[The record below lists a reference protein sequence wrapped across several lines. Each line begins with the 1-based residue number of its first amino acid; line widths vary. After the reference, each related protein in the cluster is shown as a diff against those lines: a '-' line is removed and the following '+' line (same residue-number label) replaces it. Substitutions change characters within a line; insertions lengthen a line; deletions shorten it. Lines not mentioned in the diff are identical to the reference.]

1 MPDQLQRDP
10 LRTQLQ
16 GLLLDQILEGKLEPG
31 QQLNLATL
39 SEQWDV
45 SRTPLREALLALE
58 REGLVGYTRGKG
70 FYVWPLSARES
81 VNLYQI
87 AGALERL
94 AIRTTEEVPDS
105 MIESLERLNE
115 RLRQVQGEPEEMIQ
129 WDGRFHHELVRRT
142 TNDDLLEMIQNVR
155 NRLYRYRFYG
165 YEYVTVHELDE
176 KRRSVGEH
184 GEIMASLEDGDL
196 ESAASLLESHWERG
210 TELMERWLADP
221 TEGPRYSS
229 NLG

>member
-1 MPDQLQRDP
+1 MPKELQRDP

-16 GLLLDQILEGKLEPG
+16 SLLLDRILDGDLPPG
-31 QQLNLATL
+31 EQLNLSTL
-39 SEQWDV
+39 SEEWEV

-94 AIRTTEEVPDS
+94 AVRTTEILPDS
-105 MIESLERLNE
+105 MIESLKRLNE
-115 RLRQVQGEPEEMIQ
+115 RLEGAQGEPEKMMK

-142 TNDDLLEMIQNVR
+142 SNEDLLKMIESAR

-165 YEYVTVHELDE
+165 YEYVTIRDLDE
-176 KRRSVGEH
+176 KRVSVDEH
-184 GEIMASLEDGDL
+184 GEIIRALENG
-196 ESAASLLESHWERG
+196 EVPRAASLLEAHWERG
-210 TELMERWLADP
+210 TELVERWLSNP
-221 TEGPRYSS
+221 MQGPAFS
-229 NLG
+229 NDNS

>member
-31 QQLNLATL
+31 QQLNLANL
-39 SEQWDV
+39 SDQWEV

-58 REGLVGYTRGKG
+58 REGLVGYTQGKG

-94 AIRTTEEVPDS
+94 AIRTTDDTPDS
-105 MIESLERLNE
+105 MIESLEMLNKRLK
-115 RLRQVQGEPEEMIQ
+115 RVQGEPEKMIT

-142 TNDDLLEMIQNVR
+142 TNEDLLEMIQGVR

-165 YEYVTVHELDE
+165 YEYVTIRDLDE
-176 KRRSVGEH
+176 KRVSVDEH
-184 GEIMASLEDGDL
+184 EEIVDCLRDGSLER
-196 ESAASLLESHWERG
+196 AASVLESHWERG
-210 TELMERWLADP
+210 TALMKRWLADP
-221 TEGPRYSS
+221 AEGPSYARPD
-229 NLG
+229 

>member
-16 GLLLDQILEGKLEPG
+16 SLLLDQILEGKLAPG
-31 QQLNLATL
+31 EQLNLASL
-39 SEQWDV
+39 ADQWEV

-94 AIRTTEEVPDS
+94 ALRTTEDVPDS
-105 MIESLERLNE
+105 MIESLERLND
-115 RLRQVQGEPEEMIQ
+115 RLKRAQGQPEKMIQ

-142 TNDDLLEMIQNVR
+142 ANDDLLEIIQSVR

-165 YEYVTVHELDE
+165 YEYVTIHQLDE
-176 KRRSVGEH
+176 KRQSVDEH
-184 GEIMASLEDGDL
+184 GEIVERLKEGDL
-196 ESAASLLESHWERG
+196 DQAASLLETHWERG
-210 TELMERWLADP
+210 TELMKRWLADSS
-221 TEGPRYSS
+221 EGPRYAANSE
-229 NLG
+229 